1 MIKLSSRQRMLTV
14 HVFLLALTIFGY
26 FIRQYQFPKLSRENN
41 IFIFF
46 FSFALI
52 LMMYH
57 FFSGIDYILDK
68 FYPYEKSVPKRIVI
82 QVFLGVVFILFC
94 RILIYIWI
102 EPIVPF
108 KIDNLFRVTTYV
120 IYVMFSILIN
130 LIFFANFFFRQWIT
144 SIKKAEILE
153 KEKTQ
158 VQFDNLKNQL
168 NPHFLFNALT
178 SLNSLI
184 FDNPQLASDFLQN
197 LSKVYRYVL
206 QNKDKNLVTLGTEL
220 NFIENYIF
228 LLKTR
233 FEEAIKIN
241 LDICEKDKEKGIVPV
256 TLQILIENAT
266 KHNIIN
272 THKPLTIEIKSS
284 GDYLTV
290 WNNHQ
295 PKKLMENSNK
305 QGLEN
310 MKSLY
315 RFYSKLPI
323 IVEDTTEQYLIK
335 IPLI

>member
-1 MIKLSSRQRMLTV
+1 M
-14 HVFLLALTIFGY
+14 
-26 FIRQYQFPKLSRENN
+26 
-41 IFIFF
+41 
-46 FSFALI
+46 
-52 LMMYH
+52 
-57 FFSGIDYILDK
+57 IDYILDPY
-68 FYPYEKSVPKRIVI
+68 FPYEKSVAKRVVM
-82 QVFLGVVFILFC
+82 QVLLGVVFILIC
-94 RILIYIWI
+94 RIVIYIWI
-102 EPIVPF
+102 EPIIPF

-120 IYVMFSILIN
+120 LYVMFAILIN
-130 LIFFANFFFRQWIT
+130 LIFFSNYFFKQWVT
-144 SIKKAEILE
+144 SIKKAEMLE

-206 QNKDKNLVTLGTEL
+206 QNKDKNLVTLDTEL

-233 FEEAIKIN
+233 FEQAIEIN
-241 LDICEKDKEKGIVPV
+241 LDVCSEDKEKGIVPV

-272 THKPLTIEIKSS
+272 EQKPLKIDIRTDGE
-284 GDYLTV
+284 YLTV
-290 WNNHQ
+290 CNNLQ
-295 PKKLMENSNK
+295 PKKLMETSNK

-315 RFYSKLPI
+315 GFYSEKPI
-323 IVEDTTEQYLIK
+323 VVTDENEEFVIK